1 MEKIATCGIVF
12 QVFQQVHAIDDA
24 EKGMGI
30 MHSLVERR
38 KVHLVNAMRIRNPLA
53 GIVDVGGLSETL
65 QRELFR
71 ISI

>member
-38 KVHLVNAMRIRNPLA
+38 KVHRVR
-53 GIVDVGGLSETL
+53 
-65 QRELFR
+65 LF
-71 ISI
+71 